1 MGLPERLVQIR
12 EQHGYTRKK
21 LCEELGRPYATITK
35 YETGEREPGHS
46 YIIEIAQKFGVTTD
60 YILGVEKSP
69 QPVRYQNTMEA
80 IEKQYGKS
88 TADALNLY
96 IQLDVDDQG
105 EIRGEMKQ
113 MLKQDK
119 YANQE
124 GLKNA

>member
-80 IEKQYGKS
+80 IEKQYGSS
-88 TADALNLY
+88 TLEAFNLY
-96 IQLDVDDQG
+96 IQLDIEDRA
-105 EIRGEMKQ
+105 EIRGTIKQ
-113 MLKQDK
+113 MLKNDK
-119 YANQE
+119 YSIQE
-124 GLKNA
+124 ESKNA